1 MFITEGNYIIN
12 KDKEHASIRD
22 KEDNILIEC
31 NDGLCNEVIYNET
44 TPKYYLDEKTKTIIS
59 CPSGN
64 KSCILEDPSINGY
77 FINSGYEN
85 NDKKIIQCQCNVNNS
100 ESPCEKLANSVK
112 TSCDTAGCINVD
124 NADNP
129 TTVTLCLKDSCT
141 GDGDTIVITGNDK
154 DVYKTITSTVF
165 PGVVPGES
173 TSVSIK
179 VGKDESVI
187 LLEDTSLP
195 PCTDDNVNSYT
206 NACFTNAF
214 DGQYCIYNKKI
225 YKTEISEEGNAS
237 CSELTGSGK
246 SVIYFDNAYGEVKN
260 PATRN
265 DIMAYICMY
274 GESESVCELVKG
286 YIIKDNQYIQC
297 NGWKREGCIVEA
309 MTSEENC
316 INDSDE
322 GKLKLLSNS
331 KALCFGKEK
340 NEMPNFETID
350 IDYIAFRTND
360 INTIYGINPEKIVF
374 LSVTSDSIIVNE
386 DPGKLLK

>member
-31 NDGLCNEVIYNET
+31 NDGLCNKVIYNET

-64 KSCILEDPSINGY
+64 KSCILEDPTINGY
-77 FINSGYEN
+77 FINSGYEE
-85 NDKKIIQCQCNVNNS
+85 DTKKIIQCNANNS
-100 ESPCEKLANSVK
+100 EEPCEKLNNSSK
-112 TSCDTAGCINVD
+112 TCETAGCLKVD

-129 TTVTLCLKDSCT
+129 STVTLCLTDSCT

-154 DVYKTITSTVF
+154 DVYKTIITTVF
-165 PGVVPGES
+165 PGVVTGES

-195 PCTDDNVNSYT
+195 PCTDVNSDI

-214 DGQYCIYNKKI
+214 NGQYCIYNKKI
-225 YKTEISEEGNAS
+225 YKTEISVEGNAS

-260 PATRN
+260 PETRN
-265 DIMAYICMY
+265 DIMAYICTD
-274 GESESVCELVKG
+274 GESVCELLKG

-297 NGWKREGCIVEA
+297 NGWKREGCIVET

-316 INDSDE
+316 LNDSDE

-340 NEMPNFETID
+340 NEMPNFETIP
-350 IDYIAFRTND
+350 IDYIAFKTND